1 MSKDLSNVSGESFK
15 LTAGVTSALS
25 YAYND
30 VSIMTQSKDVVSA
43 PESSQA
49 GADAASDTTQQDQA
63 DENTQQSEAVQ
74 TVAQQCG
81 YTNLAMSNISEGNL
95 NIREEATTDSS
106 VVGIM
111 TKHNACE
118 ILEDDGEWLK
128 IKSGKVTGYVNAS
141 YIATGDEAE
150 AMAQEE
156 MSTVATVKTET
167 LRVRSD
173 KSTDS
178 SIVSLVGDSEKLT
191 VNSVDGQWVEVT
203 VDDETGYVASDFV
216 ELSKSLPTAKTI
228 TEVKYGDGVS
238 DVRVSLVQ
246 YALSF
251 VGNRYVWGGTSLTNG
266 VDCSGFTMQ
275 ILGKYGVSLPHSS
288 SAQPG
293 CGTIINSSDA
303 QPGDLFFY
311 GSGSSISHVAIYIGD
326 GQIVHASNSR
336 DGIKVS
342 NAYYRT
348 PICVARY
355 F

>member
-1 MSKDLSNVSGESFK
+1 
-15 LTAGVTSALS
+15 
-25 YAYND
+25 
-30 VSIMTQSKDVVSA
+30 
-43 PESSQA
+43 
-49 GADAASDTTQQDQA
+49 
-63 DENTQQSEAVQ
+63 
-74 TVAQQCG
+74 
-81 YTNLAMSNISEGNL
+81 
-95 NIREEATTDSS
+95 
-106 VVGIM
+106 
-111 TKHNACE
+111 
-118 ILEDDGEWLK
+118 
-128 IKSGKVTGYVNAS
+128 
-141 YIATGDEAE
+141 
-150 AMAQEE
+150 MAQEE

-326 GQIVHASNSR
+326 GQIIHSANSR
-336 DGIKVS
+336 KGVIISAVDYS
-342 NAYYRT
+342 
-348 PICVARY
+348 PIIGMRNVID
-355 F
+355 

>member
-1 MSKDLSNVSGESFK
+1 MWIYKSCNVK
-15 LTAGVTSALS
+15 
-25 YAYND
+25 Y
-30 VSIMTQSKDVVSA
+30 
-43 PESSQA
+43 
-49 GADAASDTTQQDQA
+49 
-63 DENTQQSEAVQ
+63 
-74 TVAQQCG
+74 
-81 YTNLAMSNISEGNL
+81 SEGNL

>member
-1 MSKDLSNVSGESFK
+1 MCIRDRS
-15 LTAGVTSALS
+15 
-25 YAYND
+25 
-30 VSIMTQSKDVVSA
+30 
-43 PESSQA
+43 
-49 GADAASDTTQQDQA
+49 SDTTQQDQA
-63 DENTQQSEAVQ
+63 DENTQQSEVVQ
-74 TVAQQCG
+74 TAAQQCG

-238 DVRVSLVQ
+238 DVRVGLVQ

>member
-1 MSKDLSNVSGESFK
+1 MRE
-15 LTAGVTSALS
+15 
-25 YAYND
+25 
-30 VSIMTQSKDVVSA
+30 
-43 PESSQA
+43 
-49 GADAASDTTQQDQA
+49 
-63 DENTQQSEAVQ
+63 
-74 TVAQQCG
+74 
-81 YTNLAMSNISEGNL
+81 NL

-238 DVRVSLVQ
+238 DVRVGLVQ

>member
-1 MSKDLSNVSGESFK
+1 MQ
-15 LTAGVTSALS
+15 TA
-25 YAYND
+25 
-30 VSIMTQSKDVVSA
+30 
-43 PESSQA
+43 
-49 GADAASDTTQQDQA
+49 
-63 DENTQQSEAVQ
+63 
-74 TVAQQCG
+74 AQQCG

-111 TKHNACE
+111 TKDNACE
-118 ILEDDGEWLK
+118 ILEDDGERLK